1 MTLDE
6 AIQDLQGRITAV
18 SPDAVIR
25 VMRTSEEEASI
36 RAYAPAEHET
46 AIKEATRDHT
56 FELLT
61 NDGLDVQV
69 IFYDIATSLPPE
81 EEA

>member
-6 AIQDLQGRITAV
+6 AIADIRSRISAV

-25 VMRTSEEEASI
+25 VMRASDEEASI
-36 RAYAPAEHET
+36 RAYAPADHET
-46 AIKEATRDHT
+46 AIKDATRDHT
-56 FELLT
+56 FEMLT

-81 EEA
+81 EA

>member
-6 AIQDLQGRITAV
+6 AIADIRSRITTV

-25 VMRTSEEEASI
+25 VMRTSDEEASI
-36 RAYAPAEHET
+36 RAYAPADHET
-46 AIKEATRDHT
+46 AIKDATRDHT
-56 FELLT
+56 FEMLT

-69 IFYDIATSLPPE
+69 IFYDIATSLPPD
-81 EEA
+81 EAE

>member
-6 AIQDLQGRITAV
+6 AIADIQTRIMAA

-25 VMRTSEEEASI
+25 VMRTSDEEASI
-36 RAYAPAEHET
+36 RAYAPADHET
-46 AIKEATRDHT
+46 AIKDATRDHT
-56 FELLT
+56 FEMLT

-81 EEA
+81 EA

>member
-6 AIQDLQGRITAV
+6 AIDHLKGCINTV

-25 VMRTSEEEASI
+25 VMRTSDEEASI
-36 RAYAPAEHET
+36 RAYAPAEHE
-46 AIKEATRDHT
+46 ASIKDATREQT
-56 FELLT
+56 LELLT
-61 NDGLDVQV
+61 NSGVDVQV

-81 EEA
+81 E

>member
-6 AIQDLQGRITAV
+6 ALADIKNRITAV
-18 SPDAVIR
+18 SPEAVIR
-25 VMRTSEEEASI
+25 VIRTSDEEASI

-46 AIKEATRDHT
+46 AIKDATREHT
-56 FELLT
+56 FEMLT

-69 IFYDIATSLPPE
+69 LFYDIATSLPPE
-81 EEA
+81 DTE